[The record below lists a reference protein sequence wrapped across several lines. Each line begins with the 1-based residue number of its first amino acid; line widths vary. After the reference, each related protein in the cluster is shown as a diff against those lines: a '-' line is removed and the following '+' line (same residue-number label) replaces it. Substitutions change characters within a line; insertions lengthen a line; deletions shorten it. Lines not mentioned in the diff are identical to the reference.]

1 MSQKAYSFDR
11 ETVVKIGK
19 GALIAV
25 TGAAAIALLEYLGTV
40 EMSNPMLVSL
50 VAWVVP
56 VAVNTVKE
64 WMKGV

>member
-1 MSQKAYSFDR
+1 MGQAAYSFDR

-25 TGAAAIALLEYLGTV
+25 SGAAAIALLEYLGTV
-40 EMSNPMLVSL
+40 EMSNPMLVSV

-56 VAVNTVKE
+56 VAVNTIKE
-64 WMKGV
+64 WMRGK